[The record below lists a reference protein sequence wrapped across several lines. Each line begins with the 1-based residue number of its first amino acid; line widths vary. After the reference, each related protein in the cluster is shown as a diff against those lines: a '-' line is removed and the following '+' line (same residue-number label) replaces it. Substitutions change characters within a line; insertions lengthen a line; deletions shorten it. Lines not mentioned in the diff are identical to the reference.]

1 MTLTAEEETR
11 LRRCIRDVPDWP
23 TSGVVFKDISPML
36 ADGAAFGT
44 VVGALGRGLPPGE
57 IDRVAGIEARGFILG
72 APLAVARGVGFVA
85 IRKAG
90 KLPGDL
96 VKAAY
101 SLEYGTATV
110 EVQKDAFAPG
120 DRVLVVDDVL
130 ATGGTAA
137 AAVDLVRR
145 CGAEVVG
152 LAVLIELAFLVGRDR
167 LPGIEVAALLQM

>member
-11 LRRCIRDVPDWP
+11 LRRFVRDVPDWP
-23 TSGVVFKDISPML
+23 TSGVLFKDIAPLLGDPQAFQTVIDAFARSPRSR
-36 ADGAAFGT
+36 
-44 VVGALGRGLPPGE
+44 VV
-57 IDRVAGIEARGFILG
+57 DRIAGIEARGFILG

-85 IRKAG
+85 VRKAG

-96 VKAAY
+96 VQAAY

-110 EVQKDAFAPG
+110 EVQADAFQAG

-152 LAVLIELAFLVGRDR
+152 VAVLIELAFLRGRER
-167 LPGIEVAALLQM
+167 LPGVEVTALLQM